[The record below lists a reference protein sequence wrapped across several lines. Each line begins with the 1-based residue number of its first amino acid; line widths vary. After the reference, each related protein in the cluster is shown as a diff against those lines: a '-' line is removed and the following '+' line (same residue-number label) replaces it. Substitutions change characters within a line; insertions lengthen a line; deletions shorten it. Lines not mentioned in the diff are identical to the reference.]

1 MINYK
6 TIELPTGCIAVEAI
20 YIDTEIEVY
29 NNNPLI
35 EALPKINKRQEV
47 GKLLANFPKLNKN
60 LKDSSVE
67 SRIHSLQCVFDIF
80 QPFTNHLELEQ
91 NISIAI
97 RQGYIDRNPL
107 SKEFP
112 KFVKSLND
120 SAKNQNFN
128 MTNKF
133 LRRSGNGFTVMGIS
147 GTGKSTGINHVISL
161 YPQIIVHSKYKD
173 IIFSTYQLVWIKLDC
188 PSKGSIKDLCGYFF
202 REVDRLIGTNYE
214 QQYLQSKK
222 YSAET
227 LKYLMAKVANACNLG
242 MLIIDEIQNLS
253 AAASGG
259 HENMLNFF
267 VTLRN
272 EIGIPII
279 LVGTMRAYPI
289 LQSEFS
295 QARRGSGLGSI
306 LWFGASKDDMWK
318 IFIKTLLRYQL
329 TNQECSIED
338 EGISRTLYEESQGII
353 DIAIKIFV
361 MCQIESI
368 VKGKPKKIT
377 PALIKKVAREKFTMV
392 KPMLDALKSDNLE
405 KIIKYDDLV
414 PVNMIDYFQETLDE
428 INRAKNLEAIKAL
441 QEKFSSME
449 EKDIKQ
455 TAKNKLLDLG
465 VNAKLVNKYLD
476 KIFIKNPNIDVN
488 TLVKLV
494 YKEAMLDY
502 SNHEDEIHS
511 SDKIDKS
518 GFYKIDKENNEL
530 KYESLKKDGFIKL

>member
-6 TIELPTGCIAVEAI
+6 TIELSTGCIAVEAI
-20 YIDTEIEVY
+20 YIDTEIEAY

-35 EALPKINKRQEV
+35 EALPKINKREEV
-47 GKLLANFPKLNKN
+47 PKLLANFPKLNKN
-60 LKDSSVE
+60 LKSSSVE
-67 SRIHSLQCVFDIF
+67 SRIHSLQCVFDMF

-112 KFVKSLND
+112 KYSKCLYD
-120 SAKNQNFN
+120 SVREQNFN

-133 LRRSGNGFTVMGIS
+133 LRRPGNGFTVMGIS
-147 GTGKSTGINHVISL
+147 GTGKSTGVNNVISL

-173 IIFSTYQLVWIKLDC
+173 RIFSTYQLVWIKLDC

-214 QQYLQSKK
+214 KQYLQSKK
-222 YSAET
+222 YNAET

-242 MLIIDEIQNLS
+242 MLIIDEIQNLN

-272 EIGIPII
+272 EIGIPVI

-318 IFIKTLLRYQL
+318 VFMKMLLRYQL

-338 EGISRTLYEESQGII
+338 EEISRTLYEESQGII

-368 VKGKPKKIT
+368 VKGRPKKIT
-377 PALIKKVAREKFTMV
+377 PALIKKVASEKFTMV

-414 PVNMIDYFQETLDE
+414 PVNMIDYFQEKLDE
-428 INRAKNLEAIKAL
+428 IKRAKDLEAIKAQ
-441 QEKFSSME
+441 QEKFGSME

-455 TAKNKLLDLG
+455 SAKTTLLDLG
-465 VNAKLVNKYLD
+465 IKKNLINKHLD

-494 YKEAMLDY
+494 YKEIILYDINY
-502 SNHEDEIHS
+502 EEEIDTSNKVDN
-511 SDKIDKS
+511 SD
-518 GFYKIDKENNEL
+518 FYKIDKDNDES
-530 KYESLKKDGFIKL
+530 KYESLKKDGIIKL